1 MSSDDKGSPAGEGE
15 DFIFRFKVAED
26 APGDPVYDDPLTELV
41 RSQLEA
47 LLDVVV
53 LTRDGEEVR
62 GVDGFRFMK
71 HLDRQYR
78 IYPEGVD

>member
-1 MSSDDKGSPAGEGE
+1 MGSDDKGSRAGNGE
-15 DFIFRFKVAED
+15 DFTFRFKIDET

-47 LLDVVV
+47 LLGVVV
-53 LTRDGEEVR
+53 LTRGGEELR

-71 HLDRQYR
+71 HLDRQFS
-78 IYPEGVD
+78 IYPEEQD

>member
-1 MSSDDKGSPAGEGE
+1 MGSDKK
-15 DFIFRFKVAED
+15 DFVFRFKLD
-26 APGDPVYDDPLTELV
+26 QDDPGDTVYDDPLTELV

-47 LLDVVV
+47 LLEVVV
-53 LTRDGEEVR
+53 LTRGDEEIR

-78 IYPEGVD
+78 IYPEEQD

>member
-1 MSSDDKGSPAGEGE
+1 MSTDEK
-15 DFIFRFKVAED
+15 DFVFRFKLDQD
-26 APGDPVYDDPLTELV
+26 APGDTVYDDPLTELV

-47 LLDVVV
+47 LLEVVV
-53 LTRDGEEVR
+53 LTRNGEEVR

-78 IYPEGVD
+78 IYPEIKE

>member
-1 MSSDDKGSPAGEGE
+1 MGSEE
-15 DFIFRFKVAED
+15 DFVFRFKVDGET
-26 APGDPVYDDPLTELV
+26 PRDPVYDDPLTELV

-47 LLDVVV
+47 LLEVVV
-53 LTRDGEEVR
+53 LTRDGEELR

-78 IYPEGVD
+78 IHPDEQD